1 MRGTRT
7 GAGIGV
13 STTIELRR
21 LDPVSAAA
29 IAVRTLTA
37 NETYKS
43 TTVGEGIYQF
53 SRVYRPRWA
62 TISGWFFTIALLGA
76 GYWLL
81 LIKRTEA
88 CTMWVNEDRATV
100 RVILTGGLLPEVFE
114 QLCGAFDAAE
124 DTVGPST
131 AVNESERTTFDRKDD
146 VLPARTFRSQPVTK
160 PVVIDL
166 NAHEREDGDLRADLT
181 SAIGDAAVLDLPAV
195 RFENG
200 EEVRVMGVVYVGR
213 DPMQTDA
220 SGKVV
225 ERFVVS
231 DPTGTVAKTHFAMG
245 ASLTGLWVE
254 DLYSAN
260 GTSVG
265 VDASSAR
272 RVRPLERIAVAINE
286 RIFFGDLS
294 AVVLPVGDH
303 AGQRV

>member
-1 MRGTRT
+1 
-7 GAGIGV
+7 
-13 STTIELRR
+13 
-21 LDPVSAAA
+21 LD
-29 IAVRTLTA
+29 
-37 NETYKS
+37 
-43 TTVGEGIYQF
+43 
-53 SRVYRPRWA
+53 
-62 TISGWFFTIALLGA
+62 
-76 GYWLL
+76 
-81 LIKRTEA
+81 
-88 CTMWVNEDRATV
+88 
-100 RVILTGGLLPEVFE
+100 
-114 QLCGAFDAAE
+114 
-124 DTVGPST
+124 
-131 AVNESERTTFDRKDD
+131 
-146 VLPARTFRSQPVTK
+146 
-160 PVVIDL
+160 VVIDL
-166 NAHEREDGDLRADLT
+166 DARERAAPDLQARVQADPRATDTTDAIPNAP
-181 SAIGDAAVLDLPAV
+181 VLDLPAV

-220 SGKVV
+220 SGKTV
-225 ERFVVS
+225 ERFAIA

-272 RVRPLERIAVAINE
+272 RVRPLERIPVAINE